1 MKYAF
6 MTMDVESFYDIE
18 CFRGKDVEYK
28 KEYSCEEAMIDYVH
42 ILDKYNIKGTF
53 FTLCSSLDL
62 AKPYLKEAI
71 ENGHEL
77 ALHGFD
83 HTSPL
88 SMSESVFEENL
99 IKSKTI
105 LENEF
110 NTKITG
116 YRAPCFGILDSY
128 IEILKKNGFT
138 YDSSSLNFH
147 LAINSG
153 KVNLESY
160 ERLNHLCYR
169 KNNFFEITPNRVRA
183 YSGHLPVSGGGY
195 IRLVPWFVI
204 KYYILK
210 CIKNTD
216 CYMFYVHPY
225 EVSKKKAPR
234 MKGLKFVEWL
244 FVRIG
249 RKSYLKKIEKIIKYL
264 KKKGFEF
271 KSLNEYTKEMAA

>member
-18 CFRGKDVEYK
+18 CFKGKKIEYK
-28 KEYSCEEAMIDYVH
+28 EEYSEEESMKGYIDL
-42 ILDKYNIKGTF
+42 LDKYNIKGTF
-53 FTLCSSLDL
+53 FTLCSSLKL
-62 AKPYLKEAI
+62 AKPYLIKAI

-77 ALHGFD
+77 ALHGYD
-83 HTSPL
+83 HESPL
-88 SMSESVFEENL
+88 SMNEKTFEEN
-99 IKSKTI
+99 IVKSKNI
-105 LENEF
+105 LEQEF
-110 NTKITG
+110 HTEIKG

-128 IEILKKNGFT
+128 IEVLKRNGFT

-153 KVNLESY
+153 KVDLESY
-160 ERLNHLCYR
+160 ERLNRLCS
-169 KNNFFEITPNRVRA
+169 KKDNFFEITPNRVRA

-204 KYYILK
+204 KYYIKK
-210 CIKNTD
+210 CIRHTD

-225 EVSKKKAPR
+225 EVSKNKVPKL
-234 MKGLKFVEWL
+234 KNLKFVEWL
-244 FVRIG
+244 FIRIG
-249 RKSYLKKIEKIIKYL
+249 RKSYLRKIEKIIKYL

-271 KSLNEYTKEMAA
+271 KSLGEYAKEA